1 MTTNEHRSFL
11 PGFLG
16 KTLKPAMALGA
27 ALLFTGCSDRG
38 YLLSNDK
45 VTDSDNDHV
54 VFVGDSIFALSGE
67 IQNQL
72 EAKAG
77 ETFRRYTVSGAELS
91 GELIAPSIP

>member
-16 KTLKPAMALGA
+16 KTFKPAMALGA
-27 ALLFTGCSDRG
+27 ALLFTGCSELG

-45 VTDSDNDHV
+45 VTDADNDQV

-77 ETFRRYTVSGAELS
+77 ATRSPVQSCPES
-91 GELIAPSIP
+91 